1 MATNLTNVKIK
12 ESFQQLLH
20 VDGGPAAAEK
30 VVLSGVGTQTALRV
44 GTGSISVGTVRLNG
58 NTISTTDVDGNL
70 NLTPNGDGSVNIS
83 KLAVADPSQARTAL
97 GLGSAARDDTGDFAT
112 AAQGAL
118 ADSAVQPGDIGTL
131 AAQDANNVS
140 ITGGSVSN
148 VSFTGSFTGI
158 TLIESDT
165 FSTVNG
171 NPDGL
176 TITENQITA
185 AGSATNIDIELTPKG
200 TGRVLVPDLRASASL
215 GYTASTYGTVTQET
229 NKSTAVTLNTVTGRI
244 TMNDASLSQN
254 SAVTFT
260 LSNSELSG
268 NDVLLVNIAGGGTP
282 GSYNLEVCCNQV
294 GSALLKLRNMT
305 NGSLA
310 EPVEILFAILKV
322 G

>member
-1 MATNLTNVKIK
+1 MATNLTNQKIK
-12 ESFQQLLH
+12 DSFEQLLH

-30 VVLSGVGTQTALRV
+30 AVLSGVGTQTALRV
-44 GTGSISVGTVRLNG
+44 GTGSISVGTVRVEG
-58 NTISTTDVDGNL
+58 NEVKHTAGGRIELPDVAILSGTITGIE
-70 NLTPNGDGSVNIS
+70 P
-83 KLAVADPSQARTAL
+83 L
-97 GLGSAARDDTGDFAT
+97 GLEFGGTGTSSASGARAS
-112 AAQGAL
+112 L
-118 ADSAVQPGDIGTL
+118 ELGTL
-131 AAQDANNVS
+131 ALQDSDDVL
-140 ITGGSVSN
+140 ITGGAISN
-148 VSFTGSFTGI
+148 VSFTGSFVGI

-200 TGRVLVPDLRASASL
+200 TGQVLVPDLRASASL

-229 NKSTAVTLNTVTGRI
+229 SKSTAVTLNTVAGRI
-244 TMNDASLSQN
+244 TMNAASLSQN
-254 SAVTFT
+254 AAVTFT
-260 LSNSELSG
+260 LNNSELSG
-268 NDVLLVNIAGGGTP
+268 NDLLLVNIAGGGTP
-282 GSYNLEVCCNQV
+282 GSYTLEVCCNQV